1 MSKRIGVYLCSG
13 CSIGECVNMPA
24 LQSLAEAELKAT
36 VCRSHQQMCGA
47 ESIKAIRSDLD
58 SGVIDTV
65 VVAACSPR
73 AMASNFDFGANVITE
88 RVNLRE
94 QVAWSHPA
102 KDEDTQALAEDLLRM
117 GYAKAEKMEAPAER
131 LQPIA
136 ETILVVGGG
145 VTGVRSALEGAAAG
159 HDVLLVEKAP
169 KLGGFLADVR
179 EVFPTRS
186 PYDAA
191 ETNPLSKDIEAVTSN
206 PRVKVFTST
215 HVASITGQPGMFEV
229 TLRNGHGDESHRVG
243 AVVMA
248 TGWKAFDRSQL
259 KLPGAQL
266 PDVVTN
272 IEFERMLATG
282 IVARPSDSQPVHSVL
297 FVQCAGSRDP
307 EHLGYCSAVC
317 CMSTLKETELLRR
330 KNPEA
335 EVFVIYR
342 DIVTPAQS
350 EQYYQSVQNHPLNF
364 FMKGSVTKIE
374 RNGNGKLIVDVDGSL
389 LGAPMRIGADLVV
402 LATGM
407 VANSADNDAI
417 HTLREARRT
426 FERNETE
433 TQRTEAEQTMERL
446 KTHEGTEI
454 LQLGYRQ
461 GPDLPILQ
469 NGFPNSHF
477 ICFPYETQRTGIYAA
492 GAVRAPMD
500 ATMAGEDACGAT
512 MKAIQSI
519 HLARTGA
526 AVHPRV
532 GDLSIPNFALQR
544 CTSCKRC
551 TVECPF
557 GAIDEDEKGT
567 PKFNAYRCRRCGICM
582 GACPE
587 RIISF
592 QNYSVDIIS
601 AMVKAIEVPDESEE
615 KPRILVFACEN
626 DAYPAIDQAGVRR
639 STYDA
644 SVRIIPL
651 RCLGSMNIV
660 WIADALSRGIDGVL
674 LMGCKFG
681 DNYQCHFIRGSELA
695 NRRLT
700 NVKDTLQR
708 LQLESERIELA
719 EIGIDDAVR
728 IPKVIDDFADRIRSL
743 GPNPYKG
750 F

>member
-13 CSIGECVNMPA
+13 CSIGEGVNVDG
-24 LQSLAEAELKAT
+24 LQTVAGKELKAAL
-36 VCRSHQQMCGA
+36 CRSDAKLCGA
-47 ESIKAIRSDLD
+47 EGVAAIRADLG
-58 SGVIDTV
+58 SGAVEAVVIG
-65 VVAACSPR
+65 ACSPR
-73 AMASNFDFGANVITE
+73 AMAANFDFGAGVVTE

-94 QVAWSHPA
+94 QVVWSHPA
-102 KDEDTQALAEDLLRM
+102 QDEDTQALAEDLLRM
-117 GYAKAEKMEAPAER
+117 GFAKAEKMEAPAER
-131 LQPIA
+131 VEAISGSL
-136 ETILVVGGG
+136 LVVGGG
-145 VTGVRSALEGAAAG
+145 VTGVRAALEGAAAG
-159 HDVLLVEKAP
+159 HEVLLVEKEA
-169 KLGGFLADVR
+169 KLGGFLADVA
-179 EVFPTRS
+179 EVFPTQS

-191 ETNPLSKDIEAVTSN
+191 EPNELGRQIEAVASH
-206 PRVKVFTST
+206 PRVKIFTAT
-215 HVASITGQPGMFEV
+215 QVARIEGQPGMFDV
-229 TLRNGHGDESHRVG
+229 TLRNGHGDEAHRVG

-248 TGWKAFDRSQL
+248 TGWKAFDRTQL

-266 PDVVTN
+266 PDVITN
-272 IEFERMLATG
+272 VELEKMLAAG
-282 IVARPSDSQPVHSVL
+282 PVARPSDGKPVHSVL

-307 EHLGYCSAVC
+307 EQLGYCSAVC

-330 KNPEA
+330 QNAEA

-350 EQYYQSVQNHPLNF
+350 EQYYQSIQNHPLNF

-374 RNGNGKLIVDVDGSL
+374 RDGSGKLIVDVDGSL
-389 LGAPMRIGADLVV
+389 MGAPMRIGADLVV

-417 HTLREARRT
+417 RTLREARRT

-446 KTHEGTEI
+446 KAHEGTEI

-500 ATMAGEDACGAT
+500 ATLAGEDACGAT

-567 PKFNAYRCRRCGICM
+567 PKFNQYRCRRCGICM

-601 AMVKAIEVPDESEE
+601 SMVKAIEVPDESEE
-615 KPRILVFACEN
+615 KPRIVVFACEN
-626 DAYPAIDQAGVRR
+626 DAYPAIDQAGARR
-639 STYDA
+639 ANYDA
-644 SVRIIPL
+644 SIRIIPL
-651 RCLGSMNIV
+651 RCLGSLNIV

-681 DNYQCHFIRGSELA
+681 DSYQCHFIRGSELA

-708 LQLESERIELA
+708 LQLESERVELA
-719 EIGIDDAVR
+719 EIGIDDAAR
-728 IPKVIDDFADRIRSL
+728 IPTVIDAFAERIRSL